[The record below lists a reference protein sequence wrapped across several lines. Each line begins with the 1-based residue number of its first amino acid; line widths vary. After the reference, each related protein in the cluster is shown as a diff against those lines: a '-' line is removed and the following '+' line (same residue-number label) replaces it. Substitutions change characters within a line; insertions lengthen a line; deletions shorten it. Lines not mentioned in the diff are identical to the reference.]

1 MIFLRSP
8 SLSKGPR
15 GTSCSGDL
23 LPVPEL
29 VEGHTSNFHSPPTQQ
44 LVEFSDEYAEIH
56 RLRAALDAREA
67 RLLARSA
74 AYADALADSV
84 VPAVF
89 PPAERLALS
98 RRSTCAALAM
108 ATRTP
113 EQTVQRATNDAERL
127 VNDAPAV
134 LESLEAGRISA
145 RHAQTIIDQ
154 LNDVPTAGR
163 AAFLAEVLPVAEE
176 TTNANLRR
184 RARVLR
190 ERLHPESITARARRS
205 EADRR
210 VEFEPA
216 ADGMAWVHLFT
227 TAPIAQGIIERVEA
241 AAAESRKAG
250 DTRTCAQLQ
259 ADALAALTMAGISD
273 APATLDGY
281 GPIDP
286 ETAARIAV
294 NAPSFTRILVQPE
307 TGAVLSVGRNQYRV
321 PADLQRAVRLRDGT
335 CRLRPRPFG
344 RLGGRRRDG
353 CREPRLPVSTSPP
366 DETSPRVEPRT
377 PARRRPRLDN
387 ARREAPSNGTGSRTV
402 LNPAAVPEPVEGFL
416 VRTSTGSVTG
426 RGVPGTMRVPRGH
439 FDRLSDRERCARNDE
454 GSSCALRQAQ

>member
-1 MIFLRSP
+1 MTET
-8 SLSKGPR
+8 
-15 GTSCSGDL
+15 TSAAIRASD
-23 LPVPEL
+23 ERAA
-29 VEGHTSNFHSPPTQQ
+29 Q
-44 LVEFSDEYAEIH
+44 LAEFSDEYAEIH

-89 PPAERLALS
+89 PPAERQALS

-127 VNDAPAV
+127 LNDAPAV
-134 LESLEAGRISA
+134 LASLEAGRISA

-176 TTNANLRR
+176 STNANLRR

-190 ERLHPESITARARRS
+190 ERLHPESITARAVRS
-205 EADRR
+205 ETDRR

-227 TAPIAQGIIERVEA
+227 TAPIAQGIMERVEA
-241 AAAESRKAG
+241 AAVESRAAG
-250 DTRTCAQLQ
+250 DTRACGQLQ
-259 ADALAALTMAGISD
+259 ADALAALALTGVTPEDVMSSSVLPHPIEVQEHIKPTVQITVPALTMAGVSD
-273 APATLDGY
+273 APGMLDGY

-335 CRLRPRPFG
+335 CRAPG
-344 RLGGRRRDG
+344 CGRRARACDLDHSVAWEDG
-353 CREPRLPVSTSPP
+353 GTTDVGNLACLYRHHHRMKHLPGWNLYHGPGGVLDWTTPDGKHHRTEP
-366 DETSPRVEPRT
+366 D
-377 PARRRPRLDN
+377 PAP
-387 ARREAPSNGTGSRTV
+387 
-402 LNPAAVPEPVEGFL
+402 F
-416 VRTSTGSVTG
+416 
-426 RGVPGTMRVPRGH
+426 
-439 FDRLSDRERCARNDE
+439 
-454 GSSCALRQAQ
+454 

>member
-1 MIFLRSP
+1 MTETTLTAIRV
-8 SLSKGPR
+8 
-15 GTSCSGDL
+15 GD
-23 LPVPEL
+23 EYAA
-29 VEGHTSNFHSPPTQQ
+29 Q
-44 LVEFSDEYAEIH
+44 LAEFSDEWAELH
-56 RLRAALDAREA
+56 RQQAVLDARKA

-74 AYADALADSV
+74 AYADAFADAT
-84 VPAVF
+84 VPAIF
-89 PPAERLALS
+89 PPAERQDLS

-113 EQTVQRATNDAERL
+113 ERTIQRATNDAERL

-134 LESLEAGRISA
+134 LASLEAGRISA
-145 RHAQTIIDQ
+145 RHAQVITDQ
-154 LNDVPTAGR
+154 LCDVPPAGR
-163 AAFLAEVLPVAEE
+163 AAFLEAVLPVAERM
-176 TTNANLRR
+176 TAARLKG

-190 ERLHPESITARARRS
+190 ERLHPESITARAVRS

-227 TAPIAQGIIERVEA
+227 TAPIAQGITERVEA
-241 AAAESRKAG
+241 AAAESRAAG

-259 ADALAALTMAGISD
+259 ADALAALALTGVTPEDVMFSPVLPHPIEVQEHIKPTVQITVPALSMAGVSD

-307 TGAVLSVGRNQYRV
+307 TGALLSVGRNQYRV

-335 CRLRPRPFG
+335 CRAPG
-344 RLGGRRRDG
+344 CGRRARACDLDHSVAWDDG
-353 CREPRLPVSTSPP
+353 GTTDVGNLACLCRHHHRMKHLPGWNLDHGPGGVLDWTTPDGKRHRTEP
-366 DETSPRVEPRT
+366 D
-377 PARRRPRLDN
+377 PAP
-387 ARREAPSNGTGSRTV
+387 
-402 LNPAAVPEPVEGFL
+402 F
-416 VRTSTGSVTG
+416 
-426 RGVPGTMRVPRGH
+426 
-439 FDRLSDRERCARNDE
+439 
-454 GSSCALRQAQ
+454 

>member
-1 MIFLRSP
+1 MTETTLTAIRAS
-8 SLSKGPR
+8 
-15 GTSCSGDL
+15 D
-23 LPVPEL
+23 E
-29 VEGHTSNFHSPPTQQ
+29 HAAQ
-44 LVEFSDEYAEIH
+44 LAEFSDHYADIQ
-56 RLRAALDAREA
+56 RRRAALDAEEA

-89 PPAERLALS
+89 PPAERQALS

-113 EQTVQRATNDAERL
+113 ERTVQRATNDAERL

-134 LESLEAGRISA
+134 LASLEAGRISA

-154 LNDVPTAGR
+154 LSDVPTAGR
-163 AAFLAEVLPVAEE
+163 AAFLEAVLPAAEQL
-176 TTNANLRR
+176 TNANLRR

-227 TAPIAQGIIERVEA
+227 TAPIAQGLAERVEA

-259 ADALAALTMAGISD
+259 ADALAALALTGVTPDDVASSPVLPHPIEVQEHIKPTVQITVPALSMAGVSD
-273 APATLDGY
+273 APAMLDGY

-286 ETAARIAV
+286 EIASRIAV

-307 TGAVLSVGRNQYRV
+307 TGAVLSVGRGQYRV

-335 CRLRPRPFG
+335 CRAPG
-344 RLGGRRRDG
+344 CGRRARACDLDHSVAWEGGGATDVGNLACLCRHHHRMKHLPGWNLDHGPGGALEWTTPDG
-353 CREPRLPVSTSPP
+353 KRHRTEP
-366 DETSPRVEPRT
+366 D
-377 PARRRPRLDN
+377 PAP
-387 ARREAPSNGTGSRTV
+387 
-402 LNPAAVPEPVEGFL
+402 F
-416 VRTSTGSVTG
+416 
-426 RGVPGTMRVPRGH
+426 
-439 FDRLSDRERCARNDE
+439 
-454 GSSCALRQAQ
+454 

>member
-1 MIFLRSP
+1 MTETTPTATRA
-8 SLSKGPR
+8 
-15 GTSCSGDL
+15 GD
-23 LPVPEL
+23 EYAA
-29 VEGHTSNFHSPPTQQ
+29 Q
-44 LVEFSDEYAEIH
+44 LAEFSDEWTEIH
-56 RLRAALDAREA
+56 RQQAVLDARKA

-74 AYADALADSV
+74 AYADAFADAT
-84 VPAVF
+84 VPAIF
-89 PPAERLALS
+89 PPAERQALS

-113 EQTVQRATNDAERL
+113 ERTVQRATNDAERL
-127 VNDAPAV
+127 VNEAPAV
-134 LESLEAGRISA
+134 LASLEAGRISA
-145 RHAQTIIDQ
+145 WHAKVITDQ
-154 LNDVPTAGR
+154 LCDVPIAGR
-163 AAFLAEVLPVAEE
+163 AAFLDQVLPEAERM
-176 TTNANLRR
+176 TAAGLKS

-190 ERLHPESITARARRS
+190 ERLHPESITARTTRS

-241 AAAESRKAG
+241 AAAESRAAG

-259 ADALAALTMAGISD
+259 ADALAALALTGVTAEDVMSSPVLPHPIEVQEHIKPTVQITVPALSMAGVSD

-307 TGAVLSVGRNQYRV
+307 TGAMLSVGRNQYRV

-335 CRLRPRPFG
+335 CRAPG
-344 RLGGRRRDG
+344 CGRRARACDLDHSVSWEDG
-353 CREPRLPVSTSPP
+353 GATDVGNLACLCRHHHRMKHLPGWNLEHGPGGVLEWTTPDGKHHRTEP
-366 DETSPRVEPRT
+366 D
-377 PARRRPRLDN
+377 PAP
-387 ARREAPSNGTGSRTV
+387 
-402 LNPAAVPEPVEGFL
+402 F
-416 VRTSTGSVTG
+416 
-426 RGVPGTMRVPRGH
+426 
-439 FDRLSDRERCARNDE
+439 
-454 GSSCALRQAQ
+454 

>member
-1 MIFLRSP
+1 MTETTTTAIRV
-8 SLSKGPR
+8 
-15 GTSCSGDL
+15 GD
-23 LPVPEL
+23 EYAA
-29 VEGHTSNFHSPPTQQ
+29 Q
-44 LVEFSDEYAEIH
+44 LVEFSEEYAEIH

-134 LESLEAGRISA
+134 IESLEAGRISA

-184 RARVLR
+184 RARMLR

-227 TAPIAQGIIERVEA
+227 TAPIAQGLVERVEA
-241 AAAESRKAG
+241 AAAESRTAG

-259 ADALAALTMAGISD
+259 ADALAALALTGVTPEDVMSSPVLPHPIEVQEHIKPTVQITVPALSMAGVSD

-294 NAPSFTRILVQPE
+294 NAPSFTRVLVQPD

-335 CRLRPRPFG
+335 CRAPG
-344 RLGGRRRDG
+344 CGRRARACDLDHSVAWEDG
-353 CREPRLPVSTSPP
+353 GTTDVGNLACLCRHHHRMKHLPGWNLDHEPGGVLDWTTP
-366 DETSPRVEPRT
+366 DGKHHRTEPD
-377 PARRRPRLDN
+377 PAP
-387 ARREAPSNGTGSRTV
+387 
-402 LNPAAVPEPVEGFL
+402 F
-416 VRTSTGSVTG
+416 
-426 RGVPGTMRVPRGH
+426 
-439 FDRLSDRERCARNDE
+439 
-454 GSSCALRQAQ
+454 

>member
-1 MIFLRSP
+1 MTETTASAVRA
-8 SLSKGPR
+8 
-15 GTSCSGDL
+15 GD
-23 LPVPEL
+23 EYAA
-29 VEGHTSNFHSPPTQQ
+29 Q
-44 LVEFSDEYAEIH
+44 LAEFSDAFADIH
-56 RLRAALDAREA
+56 RRRAALDAEEA

-74 AYADALADSV
+74 AYADAFADAT
-84 VPAVF
+84 VPAIF

-127 VNDAPAV
+127 VNEAPAV

-154 LNDVPTAGR
+154 LSDVPIAGR
-163 AAFLAEVLPVAEE
+163 AAFLAEVLPVAEQ
-176 TTNANLRR
+176 TTNANLRK
-184 RARVLR
+184 RARTLR

-227 TAPIAQGIIERVEA
+227 TAPIAQGLVERVEA
-241 AAAESRKAG
+241 AAAKSRAAG

-259 ADALAALTMAGISD
+259 ADALAALALTGVTPEDVMSSPVLPHPIEVQEHIKPTVQITVPALTMAGVSD
-273 APATLDGY
+273 APGMLDGY

-307 TGAVLSVGRNQYRV
+307 TGAVLSVGRGQYRV

-335 CRLRPRPFG
+335 CRAPG
-344 RLGGRRRDG
+344 CGRRARACDLDHSVAWEDG
-353 CREPRLPVSTSPP
+353 GTTGVGNLACLCRHHHRMKHLPGWNLEHAPGGVLDWTTPDGKQYRTEP
-366 DETSPRVEPRT
+366 D
-377 PARRRPRLDN
+377 PAP
-387 ARREAPSNGTGSRTV
+387 
-402 LNPAAVPEPVEGFL
+402 F
-416 VRTSTGSVTG
+416 
-426 RGVPGTMRVPRGH
+426 
-439 FDRLSDRERCARNDE
+439 
-454 GSSCALRQAQ
+454 

>member
-1 MIFLRSP
+1 
-8 SLSKGPR
+8 
-15 GTSCSGDL
+15 
-23 LPVPEL
+23 
-29 VEGHTSNFHSPPTQQ
+29 
-44 LVEFSDEYAEIH
+44 
-56 RLRAALDAREA
+56 
-67 RLLARSA
+67 LLARSA

-84 VPAVF
+84 VPAVY

-98 RRSTCAALAM
+98 RRSTCATLAM

-113 EQTVQRATNDAERL
+113 ERTVQRATNDAERL

-134 LESLEAGRISA
+134 LASLEAGRISA

-154 LNDVPTAGR
+154 LNDVPVEAR

-176 TTNANLRR
+176 STNANLRR

-227 TAPIAQGIIERVEA
+227 TAPIAQGLAERVEA

-259 ADALAALTMAGISD
+259 ADALAALALTGVTPDDVASSPVLPHPIEVQEHIKPTVQITVPALSMASVSD
-273 APATLDGY
+273 APAMLDGY

-307 TGAVLSVGRNQYRV
+307 TGAMLSVGRNQYRV

-335 CRLRPRPFG
+335 CRAPG
-344 RLGGRRRDG
+344 CGRRARACDLDHSVAREDG
-353 CREPRLPVSTSPP
+353 GTTDVGNLACLCRHHHRMKHLPGWNLDHGPGGALEWTTPDGKRHRTEP
-366 DETSPRVEPRT
+366 D
-377 PARRRPRLDN
+377 PAP
-387 ARREAPSNGTGSRTV
+387 
-402 LNPAAVPEPVEGFL
+402 F
-416 VRTSTGSVTG
+416 
-426 RGVPGTMRVPRGH
+426 
-439 FDRLSDRERCARNDE
+439 
-454 GSSCALRQAQ
+454 

>member
-1 MIFLRSP
+1 MTETTTTAIRD
-8 SLSKGPR
+8 
-15 GTSCSGDL
+15 GDDYAA
-23 LPVPEL
+23 
-29 VEGHTSNFHSPPTQQ
+29 Q
-44 LVEFSDEYAEIH
+44 LVEFSEEYAEIH

-134 LESLEAGRISA
+134 LESLEAGRMSA

-176 TTNANLRR
+176 STNANLRR

-190 ERLHPESITARARRS
+190 ERLHPESITARAVRS

-250 DTRTCAQLQ
+250 DTRTCGQLQ
-259 ADALAALTMAGISD
+259 ADALAALALTGVTPDDVMSSPVLPHPIEVQEHIKPTVQITVPALSMAGVSD

-307 TGAVLSVGRNQYRV
+307 TGAILSVGRNQYRV

-335 CRLRPRPFG
+335 CRAPG
-344 RLGGRRRDG
+344 CGRRARACDLDHSVAWEDG
-353 CREPRLPVSTSPP
+353 GTTDVGNLACLCRHHHRMKHLPGWNLDHGPGGVLDWTTPDGKHHRTEP
-366 DETSPRVEPRT
+366 D
-377 PARRRPRLDN
+377 PAP
-387 ARREAPSNGTGSRTV
+387 
-402 LNPAAVPEPVEGFL
+402 F
-416 VRTSTGSVTG
+416 
-426 RGVPGTMRVPRGH
+426 
-439 FDRLSDRERCARNDE
+439 
-454 GSSCALRQAQ
+454 

>member
-1 MIFLRSP
+1 MTESTTTAVP
-8 SLSKGPR
+8 A
-15 GTSCSGDL
+15 GDEYA
-23 LPVPEL
+23 V
-29 VEGHTSNFHSPPTQQ
+29 Q
-44 LVEFSDEYAEIH
+44 LAEFSDEYADIQ
-56 RLRAALDAREA
+56 RRRAALDAEEA

-74 AYADALADSV
+74 AYADTFADAT
-84 VPAVF
+84 VPAIF
-89 PPAERLALS
+89 PPADRQALS

-113 EQTVQRATNDAERL
+113 ERTVQRATNDAERL

-154 LNDVPTAGR
+154 LSDVPVAGR
-163 AAFLAEVLPVAEE
+163 AVFLAEVLAVAEE
-176 TTNANLRR
+176 STNANLRR

-190 ERLHPESITARARRS
+190 ERLHPESITARATRS

-210 VEFEPA
+210 VEVEPA

-227 TAPIAQGIIERVEA
+227 TAPIAQGVIERVEA
-241 AAAESRKAG
+241 AAAESRSAG

-259 ADALAALTMAGISD
+259 ADALAALALTGVTPDDVMTSPVLPHPVEVQEHIKPTVQITVPALTMAGVSD
-273 APATLDGY
+273 APGMLDGY

-335 CRLRPRPFG
+335 CRAPG
-344 RLGGRRRDG
+344 CGRRARACDLDHSVAWEDG
-353 CREPRLPVSTSPP
+353 GTTDVGNLACLCRHHHRMKHLPGWNLDHRPDGALEWTTPDGKQYRTEP
-366 DETSPRVEPRT
+366 D
-377 PARRRPRLDN
+377 PAP
-387 ARREAPSNGTGSRTV
+387 
-402 LNPAAVPEPVEGFL
+402 F
-416 VRTSTGSVTG
+416 
-426 RGVPGTMRVPRGH
+426 
-439 FDRLSDRERCARNDE
+439 
-454 GSSCALRQAQ
+454 

>member
-1 MIFLRSP
+1 MTETTPAAIRV
-8 SLSKGPR
+8 
-15 GTSCSGDL
+15 GD
-23 LPVPEL
+23 EYAA
-29 VEGHTSNFHSPPTQQ
+29 Q
-44 LVEFSDEYAEIH
+44 LAEFSDEWTEIH
-56 RLRAALDAREA
+56 RQQAVLDARKA

-74 AYADALADSV
+74 AYADAFADV
-84 VPAVF
+84 TVPAIF
-89 PPAERLALS
+89 PPAERQALS

-108 ATRTP
+108 ATRIP
-113 EQTVQRATNDAERL
+113 ERTIQRATNDAERL

-145 RHAQTIIDQ
+145 RHAQVITDQ
-154 LNDVPTAGR
+154 LCDVPTAGW
-163 AAFLAEVLPVAEE
+163 AVFLDEVLVVAER
-176 TTNANLRR
+176 TTVAGLRTS
-184 RARVLR
+184 ARVLR
-190 ERLHPESITARARRS
+190 ERLHPESITARATRS

-227 TAPIAQGIIERVEA
+227 TAPIAQGIMERVEA
-241 AAAESRKAG
+241 GAAESRAGG

-259 ADALAALTMAGISD
+259 ADALAALALTGVTPEDVMSNPVLPHPIEVQEHIKPTVQITAPALSMAGVSD

-335 CRLRPRPFG
+335 CRAPG
-344 RLGGRRRDG
+344 CGRRARACDLDHSVAWEDG
-353 CREPRLPVSTSPP
+353 GTTDVGNLACLCRHHHRMKHLPGWNLDHKPGGVLKWTTSDGKHHRTEP
-366 DETSPRVEPRT
+366 D
-377 PARRRPRLDN
+377 PAP
-387 ARREAPSNGTGSRTV
+387 
-402 LNPAAVPEPVEGFL
+402 F
-416 VRTSTGSVTG
+416 
-426 RGVPGTMRVPRGH
+426 
-439 FDRLSDRERCARNDE
+439 
-454 GSSCALRQAQ
+454 

>member
-1 MIFLRSP
+1 MTETTTTAIRV
-8 SLSKGPR
+8 
-15 GTSCSGDL
+15 GD
-23 LPVPEL
+23 EYAA
-29 VEGHTSNFHSPPTQQ
+29 Q
-44 LVEFSDEYAEIH
+44 LVEFSEEYAEIH

-134 LESLEAGRISA
+134 LESLEAGRMSA

-184 RARVLR
+184 RARMLR

-227 TAPIAQGIIERVEA
+227 TAPIAQGLVERVEA
-241 AAAESRKAG
+241 AAAESRTAG

-259 ADALAALTMAGISD
+259 ADALAALALTGVTPEDVMSSPVLPHPIEVQEHIKPTVQITVPALSMAGVSD

-294 NAPSFTRILVQPE
+294 NAPSFTRVLVQPD

-335 CRLRPRPFG
+335 CRAPG
-344 RLGGRRRDG
+344 CGRRARACDLDHSVAWEDG
-353 CREPRLPVSTSPP
+353 GTTDVGNLACLCRHHHRMKHLPGWNLDHEPGGVLDWTTP
-366 DETSPRVEPRT
+366 DGKHHRTEPD
-377 PARRRPRLDN
+377 PAP
-387 ARREAPSNGTGSRTV
+387 
-402 LNPAAVPEPVEGFL
+402 F
-416 VRTSTGSVTG
+416 
-426 RGVPGTMRVPRGH
+426 
-439 FDRLSDRERCARNDE
+439 
-454 GSSCALRQAQ
+454 

>member
-1 MIFLRSP
+1 MTESTTTAVP
-8 SLSKGPR
+8 A
-15 GTSCSGDL
+15 GDEYA
-23 LPVPEL
+23 V
-29 VEGHTSNFHSPPTQQ
+29 Q
-44 LVEFSDEYAEIH
+44 LAEFSDEYADIQ
-56 RLRAALDAREA
+56 RRRAALDAEEA

-74 AYADALADSV
+74 AYADTFADAT
-84 VPAVF
+84 VPAIF
-89 PPAERLALS
+89 PPAERQALS

-113 EQTVQRATNDAERL
+113 ERTVQRATNDAERL

-154 LNDVPTAGR
+154 LSDVPVAGR
-163 AAFLAEVLPVAEE
+163 AVFLAEVLAVAEE
-176 TTNANLRR
+176 STNANLRR

-190 ERLHPESITARARRS
+190 ERLHPESITARATRS

-210 VEFEPA
+210 VEVEPA

-227 TAPIAQGIIERVEA
+227 TAPIAQGVIERVEA
-241 AAAESRKAG
+241 AAAESRSAG

-259 ADALAALTMAGISD
+259 ADALAALALTGVTPDDVMTSPVLPHPVEVQEHIKPTVQITVPALTMAGVSD
-273 APATLDGY
+273 APGMLDGY

-335 CRLRPRPFG
+335 CRAPG
-344 RLGGRRRDG
+344 CGRRARACDLDHSVAWEDG
-353 CREPRLPVSTSPP
+353 GTTDVGNLACLCRHHHRMKHLPGWNLDHRPDGALEWTTPDGKQYRTEP
-366 DETSPRVEPRT
+366 D
-377 PARRRPRLDN
+377 PAP
-387 ARREAPSNGTGSRTV
+387 
-402 LNPAAVPEPVEGFL
+402 F
-416 VRTSTGSVTG
+416 
-426 RGVPGTMRVPRGH
+426 
-439 FDRLSDRERCARNDE
+439 
-454 GSSCALRQAQ
+454 

>member
-1 MIFLRSP
+1 MTEATAAAI
-8 SLSKGPR
+8 
-15 GTSCSGDL
+15 CAGD
-23 LPVPEL
+23 EYAA
-29 VEGHTSNFHSPPTQQ
+29 Q
-44 LVEFSDEYAEIH
+44 LAEFSDEWAELH
-56 RLRAALDAREA
+56 RQQAALDAKKA

-74 AYADALADSV
+74 AYADAFADAT
-84 VPAVF
+84 VPAIF
-89 PPAERLALS
+89 PPAERQGLS

-113 EQTVQRATNDAERL
+113 ERTIQRATNDAERL

-134 LESLEAGRISA
+134 LASLEAGRISA
-145 RHAQTIIDQ
+145 RHAQVITDQ
-154 LNDVPTAGR
+154 LCDVPAAGR
-163 AAFLAEVLPVAEE
+163 AAFLQAVLPVAERM
-176 TTNANLRR
+176 TAAGLKS

-190 ERLHPESITARARRS
+190 ERLHPESITARAVRS

-241 AAAESRKAG
+241 AAAGSRNAG

-259 ADALAALTMAGISD
+259 ADALAALALTGVTPEDVMSSPVLPHPIEVQEHIVPTVQITVPALAMAGVSD

-335 CRLRPRPFG
+335 CRAPG
-344 RLGGRRRDG
+344 CGRRARACDLDHSVAWEDG
-353 CREPRLPVSTSPP
+353 GTTDVGNLACLCRHHHRMKHLPGWNLDHGPGGVLKWTTPDGKHHRTEP
-366 DETSPRVEPRT
+366 D
-377 PARRRPRLDN
+377 PAP
-387 ARREAPSNGTGSRTV
+387 
-402 LNPAAVPEPVEGFL
+402 F
-416 VRTSTGSVTG
+416 
-426 RGVPGTMRVPRGH
+426 
-439 FDRLSDRERCARNDE
+439 
-454 GSSCALRQAQ
+454 